1 MRDSLFFLI
10 RVLSHLYLL
19 LFLLRFIMQWIRAD
33 FYNPLAQFI
42 VRATNPLV
50 VPARRLI
57 PASSGIDLP
66 TLVLLV
72 LLEVIA
78 TWLLLY
84 VASSPAT
91 LIQFAVFVLL
101 RLVSLTLSL
110 YTWTILVY
118 VILGWI
124 SPGGYHPLTMMLAE
138 LNEPVLRPIRRRLP
152 PISGLD
158 LSPLLAVIL
167 IQALSLAIPLPGLL
181 RASNTCSRV
190 PRARATCTA

>member
-42 VRATNPLV
+42 VKATNPLV

-57 PASSGIDLP
+57 PSSGGIDLP

-72 LLEVIA
+72 LIEVIA

-84 VASSPAT
+84 VASAPAT
-91 LIQFAVFVLL
+91 LIQFAEFVLL
-101 RLVSLTLSL
+101 RLVSLPLSL

-124 SPGGYHPLTMMLAE
+124 SPGGYHPLTMILAE
-138 LNEPVLRPIRRRLP
+138 LNEPVLRPIRRLLP

-167 IQALSLAIPLPGLL
+167 IQAISLAIPLPSLL
-181 RASNTCSRV
+181 R
-190 PRARATCTA
+190 

>member
-1 MRDSLFFLI
+1 MRDSFFFLI

-84 VASSPAT
+84 VASAPAT
-91 LIQFAVFVLL
+91 LIQFAEFVLL

-138 LNEPVLRPIRRRLP
+138 LNEPVLRPIRRLLP

-167 IQALSLAIPLPGLL
+167 IQALSLAIPLPNLL
-181 RASNTCSRV
+181 R
-190 PRARATCTA
+190 

>member
-50 VPARRLI
+50 VPARRFI

-84 VASSPAT
+84 VASAPAT
-91 LIQFAVFVLL
+91 LIQFAEFVLL

-124 SPGGYHPLTMMLAE
+124 SPGGYHPLTMILAE
-138 LNEPVLRPIRRRLP
+138 LNEPVLRPIRRLLP

-167 IQALSLAIPLPGLL
+167 IQALSLAIPLPNLL
-181 RASNTCSRV
+181 R
-190 PRARATCTA
+190 

>member
-1 MRDSLFFLI
+1 MRDSFFFLI

-42 VRATNPLV
+42 VRVTNPLV

-138 LNEPVLRPIRRRLP
+138 LNEPVLRPIRRLLP

-167 IQALSLAIPLPGLL
+167 IQALSLAIPLPNLL
-181 RASNTCSRV
+181 R
-190 PRARATCTA
+190 

>member
-1 MRDSLFFLI
+1 MRDSFFFLI

-84 VASSPAT
+84 VASAPAT

-138 LNEPVLRPIRRRLP
+138 LNEPVLRPIRRLLP

-167 IQALSLAIPLPGLL
+167 IQALSLAIPLPNLL
-181 RASNTCSRV
+181 R
-190 PRARATCTA
+190 

>member
-138 LNEPVLRPIRRRLP
+138 LNEPVFRPIRRLLP

-167 IQALSLAIPLPGLL
+167 IQALSLAIPLPNLL
-181 RASNTCSRV
+181 R
-190 PRARATCTA
+190 

>member
-50 VPARRLI
+50 VPARRII
-57 PASSGIDLP
+57 PSSAGIDLP
-66 TLVLLV
+66 TLVLLI
-72 LLEVIA
+72 LIEMIA

-84 VASSPAT
+84 VASAPAS
-91 LIQFAVFVLL
+91 LIQFTEFVLL

-124 SPGGYHPLTMMLAE
+124 GPGGYHPLTMILAE
-138 LNEPVLRPIRRRLP
+138 LNEPVLRPIRRLLP

-167 IQALSLAIPLPGLL
+167 IQALSLAIPLPNLL
-181 RASNTCSRV
+181 R
-190 PRARATCTA
+190 

>member
-138 LNEPVLRPIRRRLP
+138 LNEPVLRPIRRLLP

-158 LSPLLAVIL
+158 LSPLIAVIL
-167 IQALSLAIPLPGLL
+167 IQALSLAIPLPNLL
-181 RASNTCSRV
+181 R
-190 PRARATCTA
+190 

>member
-1 MRDSLFFLI
+1 MRDSFFFLI

-138 LNEPVLRPIRRRLP
+138 LNEPVLRPIRRLLP

-167 IQALSLAIPLPGLL
+167 IQALSLAIPLPNLL
-181 RASNTCSRV
+181 R
-190 PRARATCTA
+190 

>member
-72 LLEVIA
+72 LIEVLA

-84 VASSPAT
+84 VASAPVT
-91 LIQFAVFVLL
+91 LIQFAEFVLL

-124 SPGGYHPLTMMLAE
+124 SPGGYHPLTMILAE
-138 LNEPVLRPIRRRLP
+138 LNEPVLRPIRRLLP

-167 IQALSLAIPLPGLL
+167 IQAISLAIPLPNLL
-181 RASNTCSRV
+181 R
-190 PRARATCTA
+190 

>member
-1 MRDSLFFLI
+1 MRDSFFFLI

-50 VPARRLI
+50 VPTRRLI

-84 VASSPAT
+84 VASAPAT
-91 LIQFAVFVLL
+91 LIQFAGFVLL

-138 LNEPVLRPIRRRLP
+138 LNEPVLRPIRRLLP

-167 IQALSLAIPLPGLL
+167 IQALSLAIPLPNLL
-181 RASNTCSRV
+181 R
-190 PRARATCTA
+190 

>member
-50 VPARRLI
+50 VPARRFI

-72 LLEVIA
+72 LLEVLA

-84 VASSPAT
+84 VASAPAT
-91 LIQFAVFVLL
+91 LIQLAGFVLL

-124 SPGGYHPLTMMLAE
+124 GPGGYHPLTMILAE
-138 LNEPVLRPIRRRLP
+138 LNEPVLRPIRRLLP

-167 IQALSLAIPLPGLL
+167 IQAISLAIPLPGLL
-181 RASNTCSRV
+181 R
-190 PRARATCTA
+190 